1 MAATGQ
7 KVAEV
12 AMQRLLTAISAGIAV
27 AAVSAVASAA
37 DWTSPGPIK
46 ILIAF
51 EAGGGAD
58 PP

>member
-1 MAATGQ
+1 
-7 KVAEV
+7 
-12 AMQRLLTAISAGIAV
+12 MQRLLTAISAGIAV

>member
-1 MAATGQ
+1 
-7 KVAEV
+7 
-12 AMQRLLTAISAGIAV
+12 MQRLLTAISAGIAV

-37 DWTSPGPIK
+37 DWTPPGPIK

-51 EAGGGAD
+51 KAGGGAD